1 MLDSFFISCYPFGVS
16 GRLIMAD
23 MLENLEEVSFLLDL
37 YGCLLTAR
45 QQEYLRLY
53 HEENCSLQEIADEF
67 GVSRQG
73 VFDGVRKAQKALTG
87 YEEKLHLLERYRR
100 SEVEFTQLLK
110 DYADDQELCTR
121 LEALWHLKD

>member
-1 MLDSFFISCYPFGVS
+1 
-16 GRLIMAD
+16 MAD
-23 MLENLEEVSFLLDL
+23 MLENIEELSFLLDL
-37 YGCLLTAR
+37 YGDLLTER
-45 QQEYLRLY
+45 QREYLRLY

-87 YEEKLHLLERYRR
+87 YEEKLHLLERFRR
-100 SEVEFTQLLK
+100 SEAELAKLLQ
-110 DYADDQELCTR
+110 DYADDKVLCER